1 MLPKPFTK
9 GTVSFYTMD
18 QLYLPMD
25 WEEDI
30 PEDHLVRVVNEAI
43 HRLDD
48 RIFVSAYKR
57 KRREVDMKY
66 GSGSIEAKSAK
77 VVRSKKHV
85 R

>member
-1 MLPKPFTK
+1 MLLEDAPCANRSYHRCCPH
-9 GTVSFYTMD
+9 
-18 QLYLPMD
+18 LPMD
-25 WEEDI
+25 LEEDI

-43 HRLDD
+43 NRLDD

-57 KRREVDMKY
+57 KRRKVDMKY